1 MNWLDL
7 LNWSDLQT
15 DELRSVGFSYL
26 QQGKYDLALVFF
38 ETLNVLESDNPQ
50 DLQTLGALH
59 LEKGDNQQALEYLD
73 QSLEL
78 KSDAFTMLNRVKVLF
93 QLGYKD
99 QATAEANLLIQ
110 SENSEIAM
118 QAEAL
123 VMAFTEDTQI

>member
-7 LNWSDLQT
+7 LNWSEFQT
-15 DELRSVGFSYL
+15 DELRSIGFSYL

-38 ETLNVLESDNPQ
+38 EALNVLEADNSK

-59 LEKGDNQQALEYLD
+59 LEKGDNKQALEYLD
-73 QSLEL
+73 KSLEIQN
-78 KSDAFTMLNRVKVLF
+78 DPFTMLNRVKVLF

-99 QATAEANLLIQ
+99 QATAEATLLIN

-118 QAEAL
+118 QAQAL
-123 VMAFTEDTQI
+123 VMAFTEEK